1 MASRRMVKLLFR
13 ALGRSSGKPLPEAEG
28 RGQQFPMDSP
38 HTEGQQ
44 NDCTPRSHGI
54 GEYCQ
59 MSAVDNYS
67 VTGKQFDRIMIQ
79 ETRIKTRKTDRNNKL
94 RYIY

>member
-1 MASRRMVKLLFR
+1 MTSKGVVKLLFR
-13 ALGRSSGKPLPEAEG
+13 ALGRSSEKLLPEVEG

-54 GEYCQ
+54 GDYCQ
-59 MSAVDNYS
+59 ISAVDNYS
-67 VTGKQFDRIMIQ
+67 VTGKQFDRFMIQ
-79 ETRIKTRKTDRNNKL
+79 ETRIKTRKKVE
-94 RYIY
+94 